1 MLGLFL
7 GERPGLGGRG
17 GLAGGCT
24 FLNCQQRAPGGCR
37 SSRGHLEKT
46 REKGLSLGHTA
57 SQSQASWRLTSSR
70 KSLGAS
76 SHSPVHPHPTEHR
89 VDS

>member
-7 GERPGLGGRG
+7 GERPGLGSGGG

-37 SSRGHLEKT
+37 SSRGCLEKT
-46 REKGLSLGHTA
+46 REKGLSLGHMA
-57 SQSQASWRLTSSR
+57 NQSQASWRLSSSR
-70 KSLGAS
+70 KPLGAS
-76 SHSPVHPHPTEHR
+76 SHSPVHPPLQNTE
-89 VDS
+89 